1 MDLVTSKAAVVA
13 EALALIAAP
22 ACACDA
28 RGVVWAANP
37 AMVELAGGRPEGRM
51 LRDLFDM
58 DALTAPAALAIVSA
72 HTPAREGRWEA
83 VLSAGTALAGRAVE
97 VRAKPLPAA
106 FGGGATFVI
115 GAACRSDAAA
125 DLRGTV
131 LRQAT
136 VLEHAPVGIVVT
148 LPHLVKSCN
157 PRMAAMLGYSA
168 EELIDVAPV
177 SLFAAPGE
185 YQGFVD
191 AAVQVL
197 SSGGLYEG
205 ELQLRHRDGTLLW
218 CRIRAKAVDVSAR
231 EAGTVWIVE
240 DITAKRQALTEVQAI
255 MTNAAIGIFFTRE
268 RVITRYN
275 GCFAEMFG
283 YGESEVL
290 GQSTRLMYTDEQSW
304 ADLGRH
310 AYGVLATGRSFR
322 AENVMVRKD
331 GTPMWVGIIGYPA
344 SPGEHGQGTM
354 IWMIEDRSGR
364 KQAEESLR
372 NALME
377 NQAILDNAVLGV
389 AVVEGGRMLRGNRKM
404 FELFGYAPDA
414 IADRRVPHLYPDEDA
429 WWTAREAVWADFQAG
444 RVHTS
449 EHQLVRRDGTRFW
462 ARLSGRPFDL
472 AQPAGR
478 SMWLVDDVTA
488 QHQAADALRR
498 ARDELEVR
506 VQERTAE
513 LQAEIVERR
522 QAEARVHHM
531 AYHDALTGLPNRA
544 LLAERLDRALLAARR
559 DGRRLALMFLDLDR
573 FKTINDSLGHATGD
587 HLLRE
592 VAQRLC
598 RVVRASDT
606 VARLGGDEFVVLVPG
621 IHASAEC
628 GLVGDKILEAMAEPV
643 RFEGHSLH
651 ISTSIGICL
660 YPDDGADVDSLM
672 RKADAAMYQA
682 KAAGRNNYQF
692 YSGQM
697 DAAERHFEL
706 ETELH
711 GALARDEFALLFQP
725 IVALGDDVP
734 HAPHALEVL
743 LRWRH
748 PQRGLMMPDA
758 FIPILEENGLIVA
771 VGEWVI
777 RQACAQAV
785 AWQRAGLRP
794 VPLAINL
801 SARQFMHRGLVESIR
816 AIVEE
821 TGIDPGLLEFEIA
834 ETALMQH
841 GAQTLET
848 LGQIFRM
855 GIRLSIDD
863 FGTGYSS
870 LAYLKR
876 FPVRRIK
883 IDRAFVRDLE
893 HSLEDQAIVAAI
905 MALAGSLQLQV
916 VAEGVET
923 EGQLALLR
931 AGGCQYAQGYL
942 FARPAGGAEVAALLG
957 DAGAV

>member
-1 MDLVTSKAAVVA
+1 MDRVTSKAAFVA
-13 EALALIAAP
+13 EALALVAAP

-28 RGVVWAANP
+28 QGVVWAANP
-37 AMVELAGGRPEGRM
+37 AMAELAGGPLEGRA
-51 LRDLFDM
+51 LRELLDM
-58 DALTAPAALAIVSA
+58 DALTAPAAAAIASGQ
-72 HTPAREGRWEA
+72 TPAREGRWEV
-83 VLSAGTALAGRAVE
+83 VLAAGTALPGRVLE

-106 FGGGATFVI
+106 CGEGATFVF
-115 GAACRSDAAA
+115 GPPSRSETDAA
-125 DLRGTV
+125 LRGTV

-168 EELIDVAPV
+168 EELTDADPV
-177 SLFAAPGE
+177 NVFAAPDQ
-185 YQGFVD
+185 YQAFVD
-191 AAVQVL
+191 AAVAVL
-197 SSGGLYEG
+197 SAGGLYEG
-205 ELQLRHRDGTLLW
+205 ELQLRHRDGALLW
-218 CRIRAKAVDVSAR
+218 CRIRAKAVDVRAR

-240 DITAKRQALTEVQAI
+240 DVTAERQALTEVQAI
-255 MTNAAIGIFFTRE
+255 MTNATVGIFFTRD
-268 RVITRYN
+268 RVITRCN
-275 GCFAEMFG
+275 GCFAAMFG
-283 YGESEVL
+283 YGEAEVL
-290 GQSTRLMYTDEQSW
+290 GQSTRLMFTDDD
-304 ADLGRH
+304 AFLALGRH
-310 AYGVLATGRSFR
+310 AYAVLAEGRRFGC
-322 AENVMVRKD
+322 EQTMVRKD

-344 SPGEHGQGTM
+344 NVGELGQDTM
-354 IWMIEDRSGR
+354 IWMIEDRTGR
-364 KQAEESLR
+364 KLAESSLR

-389 AVVEGGRMLRGNRKM
+389 AVVEHGRTLRCNPKM
-404 FELFGYAPDA
+404 GELFGCADGA
-414 IADRRVPHLYPDEDA
+414 IAGRWVSDLYPDSQA
-429 WWTAREAVWADFQAG
+429 WAAARLRVDADFRSG

-449 EHQLVRRDGTRFW
+449 EHQLVRRDGSLFW

-472 AQPAGR
+472 AQPHGR
-478 SMWLVDDVTA
+478 SVWLVDDVTA
-488 QHQAADALRR
+488 QHEAADALRR

-531 AYHDALTGLPNRA
+531 AYHDVLTGLPNRA

-621 IHASAEC
+621 VHAAEEC
-628 GLVGDKILEAMAEPV
+628 TLVGDKIIEALAEPV
-643 RFEGHSLH
+643 SFEGRSLH

-660 YPDDGADVDSLM
+660 YPDDGTDVDSLM

-692 YSGQM
+692 YSGRL

-706 ETELH
+706 ETELR
-711 GALARDEFALLFQP
+711 GALARDEFALVFQP
-725 IVALGDDVP
+725 IVSVADR
-734 HAPHALEVL
+734 APQALEVL

-748 PQRGLMMPDA
+748 PQRGLVAPDE
-758 FIPILEENGLIVA
+758 FIPILEENGAIVA
-771 VGEWVI
+771 VGEWVT
-777 RQACAQAV
+777 RRACVQAV
-785 AWQRAGLRP
+785 AWQRAGQRP
-794 VPLAINL
+794 LPLAINL
-801 SARQFMHRGLVESIR
+801 SARQFMHRGLVDSVR

-821 TGIDPGLLEFEIA
+821 TGIDPGLLEFEIT

-841 GAQTLET
+841 GGQTLET
-848 LGQIFRM
+848 LGQLSRM
-855 GIRLSIDD
+855 GICLSIDD

-876 FPVRRIK
+876 FPVRKIK
-883 IDRAFVRDLE
+883 IDRAFVRELE
-893 HSLEDQAIVAAI
+893 TSSEDQAIVAAI
-905 MALAGSLQLQV
+905 MALAGSLQMAV

-923 EGQLALLR
+923 EGQLALLQ
-931 AGGCQYAQGYL
+931 GCGCQYAQGYL
-942 FARPAGGAEVAALLG
+942 FARPAGDAEVAGMLG
-957 DAGAV
+957 RAGAG

>member
-1 MDLVTSKAAVVA
+1 MDRVTSKAAFVA

-28 RGVVWAANP
+28 QGVVWAANP
-37 AMVELAGGRPEGRM
+37 AMAELAGGPLEGRS
-51 LRDLFDM
+51 LGELLDM
-58 DALTAPAALAIVSA
+58 DALTAPAAMAIASSQ
-72 HTPAREGRWEA
+72 TLAREGRWEV
-83 VLSAGTALAGRAVE
+83 VLAAGTALPGRALE

-106 FGGGATFVI
+106 CGAGATFVFGPPSRS
-115 GAACRSDAAA
+115 GADAA
-125 DLRGTV
+125 LRGTV

-168 EELIDVAPV
+168 EELTGVDPV
-177 SLFAAPGE
+177 SVFAAPGH
-185 YQGFVD
+185 YQAFVD
-191 AAVQVL
+191 AALEVL
-197 SSGGLYEG
+197 GAGGLYED
-205 ELQLRHRDGTLLW
+205 ELQLRHRDGALLW
-218 CRIRAKAVDVSAR
+218 CRIRAKAVDARAR

-240 DITAKRQALTEVQAI
+240 DVTAERQALTEVQAI
-255 MTNAAIGIFFTRE
+255 MTNATVGIFFTRE
-268 RVITRYN
+268 RVITRCN
-275 GCFAEMFG
+275 GCFAAMFG

-290 GQSTRLMYTDEQSW
+290 GRSTRLMYTDED
-304 ADLGRH
+304 AFLTLGRH
-310 AYGVLATGRSFR
+310 AYAVLAEGRRFGC
-322 AENVMVRKD
+322 EHTMVRKD

-344 SPGEHGQGTM
+344 NAGELGQGTM

-364 KQAEESLR
+364 KLAEESLR

-389 AVVEGGRMLRGNRKM
+389 AVVEHGRTLRCNPKM
-404 FELFGYAPDA
+404 GELFGCGDGA
-414 IADRRVPHLYPDEDA
+414 IAGQWVSELYPDAQA
-429 WWTAREAVWADFQAG
+429 WAAARVRVDADFRSG

-449 EHQLVRRDGTRFW
+449 EHQLVRRDGSLFW

-472 AQPAGR
+472 AQPQGR
-478 SMWLVDDVTA
+478 SVWLVDDVTA
-488 QHQAADALRR
+488 QHEAAEALRR

-621 IHASAEC
+621 VRAAEEC
-628 GLVGDKILEAMAEPV
+628 TLVGDKIIDVLAEPV
-643 RFEGHSLH
+643 SFEGRSLH

-660 YPDDGADVDSLM
+660 YPDDGTDVDSLM

-692 YSGQM
+692 YSGCM

-706 ETELH
+706 ETELR

-725 IVALGDDVP
+725 IVAVADR
-734 HAPHALEVL
+734 APQALEVL

-748 PQRGLMMPDA
+748 PQRGLVAPGE
-758 FIPILEENGLIVA
+758 FIPILEENGAIVA

-777 RQACAQAV
+777 RRACEQAV
-785 AWQRAGLRP
+785 AWQRAGRRP
-794 VPLAINL
+794 LPLAINL
-801 SARQFMHRGLVESIR
+801 SARQFMHRGLVDSIR

-821 TGIDPGLLEFEIA
+821 TGIDPGLLEFEIT

-841 GAQTLET
+841 CGQTLET
-848 LGQIFRM
+848 LGQISRI

-876 FPVRRIK
+876 FPVRKIK
-883 IDRAFVRDLE
+883 IDRAFVRELE
-893 HSLEDQAIVAAI
+893 TSSEDQAIVAAI
-905 MALAGSLQLQV
+905 MALAGSLQMAV

-923 EGQLALLR
+923 EGQLALLQ
-931 AGGCQYAQGYL
+931 GSGCQYAQGYL
-942 FARPAGGAEVAALLG
+942 FARPAGHAEVAALLG
-957 DAGAV
+957 PGTKPA

>member
-1 MDLVTSKAAVVA
+1 MDLVTSKAAFVA

-28 RGVVWAANP
+28 QGMVWAANP
-37 AMVELAGGRPEGRM
+37 AMLELAGMPLEGRM
-51 LRDLFDM
+51 LLGLFEP
-58 DALTAPAALAIVSA
+58 DAITAAAALAIASVRNV
-72 HTPAREGRWEA
+72 AREGRWEA
-83 VLSAGTALAGRAVE
+83 VLAAGTGQPGKVVE

-106 FGGGATFVI
+106 HGAGATFVF
-115 GAACRSDAAA
+115 GPACRSAAEA

-148 LPHLVKSCN
+148 LPRLVKTCN
-157 PRMAAMLGYSA
+157 PRMAAMLGYTP
-168 EELIDVAPV
+168 EELVNTDPLDV
-177 SLFAAPGE
+177 FAAPAE
-185 YQGFVD
+185 YESFVG
-191 AAVQVL
+191 AAVAVL
-197 SSGGLYEG
+197 AGGGLYEG
-205 ELQLRHRDGTLLW
+205 EIQLRHRDGTPVW
-218 CRIRAKAVDVSAR
+218 CRIHAKAVDMSAR

-240 DITAKRQALTEVQAI
+240 DITAARRALTEVQAI
-255 MTNAAIGIFFTRE
+255 MTNATVGIFFTRE

-275 GCFAEMFG
+275 GCFAAMFG
-283 YGESEVL
+283 YGETEL
-290 GQSTRLMYTDEQSW
+290 IGRSTRLMYTDEQ
-304 ADLGRH
+304 AFATLGQR
-310 AYGVLATGRSFR
+310 AYEVLVEGRPFHR
-322 AENVMVRKD
+322 ECTMVRKD
-331 GTPMWVGIIGYPA
+331 GTPMWVGIIGYPVNPDT
-344 SPGEHGQGTM
+344 PGKDTM
-354 IWMIEDRSGR
+354 IWMIEDRTGQR
-364 KQAEESLR
+364 RAEESLR
-372 NALME
+372 NALLE

-389 AVVEGGRMLRGNRKM
+389 AVVEDGRTLRCNRKM
-404 FELFGYAPDA
+404 AELFGCRDGT
-414 IADRRVPHLYPDEDA
+414 IADQWVRDLYPDADCWNA
-429 WWTAREAVWADFQAG
+429 ARASVWSDFQAG

-449 EHQLVRRDGTRFW
+449 EHRLVRRDGTYFW

-478 SMWLVDDVTA
+478 SVWLIDDVTA
-488 QHQAADALRR
+488 QHEAAEALRR

-559 DGRRLALMFLDLDR
+559 DGRKLALMFIDLDR

-621 IHASAEC
+621 VRAPEEC
-628 GLVGDKILEAMAEPV
+628 ALVGDKIIEALGDPV
-643 RFEGHSLH
+643 RFEGRSLY
-651 ISTSIGICL
+651 ISPSIGICL
-660 YPDDGADVDSLM
+660 YPDDGADVESLM

-682 KAAGRNNYQF
+682 KNAGRNNYQF
-692 YSGQM
+692 YAERM
-697 DAAERHFEL
+697 NAAAERHFEL

-711 GALARDEFALLFQP
+711 GALARNEFALLFQP
-725 IVALGDDVP
+725 IVATGDRR
-734 HAPHALEVL
+734 PHALEVL

-748 PQRGLMMPDA
+748 PQRGLVPPDE
-758 FIPILEENGLIVA
+758 FIPILEENGMIVP

-777 RQACAQAV
+777 RRACEQLV
-785 AWQRAGLRP
+785 AWQRAGLRV

-801 SARQFMHRGLVESIR
+801 SARQFMHRGLIESIR
-816 AIVEE
+816 GIVGD
-821 TGIDPGLLEFEIA
+821 TGIDPGLLEFEIT

-841 GAQTLET
+841 GGLTLET

-876 FPVRRIK
+876 FPVRKIK

-893 HSLEDQAIVAAI
+893 TSSEDQAIVAAI
-905 MALAGSLQLQV
+905 MALAGSLQLSV

-931 AGGCQYAQGYL
+931 GRGCQYAQGYL
-942 FARPAGGAEVAALLG
+942 FARPVTDGEAAGMLGYAGGG
-957 DAGAV
+957 

>member
-1 MDLVTSKAAVVA
+1 MDLVTSKAAFVA

-28 RGVVWAANP
+28 QGVVWAANP
-37 AMVELAGGRPEGRM
+37 AMVELVGGPLEGRA
-51 LRDLFDM
+51 LRELFDM
-58 DALTAPAALAIVSA
+58 DALTAPAALAIASSQ
-72 HTPAREGRWEA
+72 TLAREGRWEA
-83 VLSAGTALAGRAVE
+83 VLAAGTAQPGRAVE

-106 FGGGATFVI
+106 CGAGATFVF
-115 GAACRSDAAA
+115 GPACRSETDA

-148 LPHLVKSCN
+148 LPHLVRSCN

-168 EELIDVAPV
+168 EELTNIDPV
-177 SLFAAPGE
+177 GLFAVPGQ
-185 YQGFVD
+185 YQGFID
-191 AAVQVL
+191 AAVEVL

-205 ELQLRHRDGTLLW
+205 ELQLRHRDGSLLW
-218 CRIRAKAVDVSAR
+218 CRISAKAVDVRAR

-240 DITAKRQALTEVQAI
+240 DITAKRQALTEIQAI
-255 MTNAAIGIFFTRE
+255 MTNADVGIFFTRE
-268 RVITRYN
+268 RVITRCN
-275 GCFAEMFG
+275 GCFAAMFG

-290 GQSTRLMYTDEQSW
+290 GRSTRMMYADEQSW
-304 ADLGRH
+304 AELGRH
-310 AYGVLATGRSFR
+310 AYGVLAGGTSFR
-322 AENVMVRKD
+322 AEFVMVRKD
-331 GTPMWVGIIGYPA
+331 GSPMWVGIMGYPVN
-344 SPGEHGQGTM
+344 PGALGQGTM
-354 IWMIEDRSGR
+354 IWMIEDRSDR
-364 KQAEESLR
+364 KLAEESLR

-389 AVVEGGRMLRGNRKM
+389 AVVEHGRTLRCNRKM
-404 FELFGYAPDA
+404 AELFGCRDGA
-414 IADRRVPHLYPDEDA
+414 IADQWVRDLYPDAESWKA
-429 WWTAREAVWADFQAG
+429 ARTRVDADFLAG

-449 EHQLVRRDGTRFW
+449 EHRLVRRDGSGFW

-472 AQPAGR
+472 ARPEGR
-478 SMWLVDDVTA
+478 SVWLVDDVTA
-488 QHQAADALRR
+488 QHEAAEALRR

-513 LQAEIVERR
+513 LRAEVVERR

-621 IHASAEC
+621 VRASEEC
-628 GLVGDKILEAMAEPV
+628 TLVGDKILEALAEPV
-643 RFEGHSLH
+643 RFEGRSLH

-660 YPDDGADVDSLM
+660 YPDDGIDVDSLM

-692 YSGQM
+692 YSGRM

-706 ETELH
+706 ETELR
-711 GALARDEFALLFQP
+711 GALARNEFALVFQP
-725 IVALGDDVP
+725 IVAVADRRP
-734 HAPHALEVL
+734 QSLEVL

-748 PQRGLMMPDA
+748 PQRGLVAPDE
-758 FIPILEENGLIVA
+758 FIPILEENGAIVA

-777 RQACAQAV
+777 RRACEQAV

-821 TGIDPGLLEFEIA
+821 TGIDPGLLEFEIT

-841 GAQTLET
+841 GGQTLET

-876 FPVRRIK
+876 FPVRKIK
-883 IDRAFVRDLE
+883 IDRAFVRELE
-893 HSLEDQAIVAAI
+893 TSGEDQAIVAAI
-905 MALAGSLQLQV
+905 MALAGSLQMAV

-931 AGGCQYAQGYL
+931 GCGCQYAQGYL
-942 FARPAGGAEVAALLG
+942 FARPVADGVVAALLET
-957 DAGAV
+957 AGAA